1 MNEFVWLVYCHSC
14 GDEYTSTTEVVAW
27 TPACGA
33 DEMRGRCLRCTSR
46 LYAPDSTITKITL
59 SPPPPPPAVKVRRA
73 PLPGVKVTHMVCGG
87 CGELFQPKEPKQV
100 VCDAACRS
108 VQEQE
113 QKKARDHAYR
123 VRAGVL
129 E

>member
-1 MNEFVWLVYCHSC
+1 MNEFVWVVFCHNC
-14 GDEYTSTTEVVAW
+14 GEEYTSATEVVHW
-27 TPACGA
+27 LVGQLDT
-33 DEMRGRCLRCTSR
+33 ERGRCLHCDAR
-46 LYAPDSTITKITL
+46 LYAPDSTITKHAL
-59 SPPPPPPAVKVRRA
+59 APQPPPPAVKVRRA

-100 VCDAACRS
+100 VCDAACKP